1 MNSPPANPQTD
12 LLELTDRCIA
22 NALETGALQ
31 PISTEQISITERGF
45 DFSVRW
51 VSSLERKNAARV
63 EAVTR
68 RTPDFNP
75 FLPPEPTLT
84 VAGLGPDHLAVLNK
98 YPVID
103 RHLLIITRA
112 FEAQTSPLSDSDF
125 AALAQVMRQ
134 HGGLGF
140 YNGGTI
146 AGSSQAHKHLQWVPT
161 GNHFD
166 TFSAGLVADGGA
178 TDNPALPWRHAF
190 VHLSASDWEQ
200 TDATG
205 SRLRDAFVRACAA
218 LDLPAATNPMPPYNL
233 LLSHDWLLVVPRGL
247 EKVDGVS
254 VNALGFA
261 GSLFVRHREQI
272 EQLRSVGPL
281 ALLTRVGQQ
290 RH

>member
-1 MNSPPANPQTD
+1 MTSPPATPQTD

-22 NALETGALQ
+22 RALETGALQ

-84 VAGLGPDHLAVLNK
+84 VTALGPDHLAVLNK

-112 FEAQTSPLSDSDF
+112 FEAQTSPLHDADF
-125 AALAQVMRQ
+125 AALAQVMRE

-146 AGSSQAHKHLQWVPT
+146 AGSSQAHKHLQWVPA

-166 TFSAGLVADGGA
+166 TFTAGLAADGEA

-190 VHLSASDWEQ
+190 VRLSASDWAQ
-200 TDATG
+200 GAIG
-205 SRLRDAFVRACAA
+205 AHLRDAFVRACAA
-218 LDLPAATNPMPPYNL
+218 LGLPVATDPMPPYNL
-233 LLSHDWLLVVPRGL
+233 LLSHDWLLVVPRSQ
-247 EKVDGVS
+247 ERIDGIS

-290 RH
+290 RD